1 MAEITQ
7 ENRLLAVTTPA
18 GEDVLLLNRLSG
30 EEEISRPFRFVL
42 DLVADVKSG
51 YPGQVKPHDLVGQPF
66 TIRIDLEGGDDKYIN
81 GICESF
87 STGSQD
93 DEFAHYTA
101 TLVPWFSLL
110 SLTSNCW
117 IFSKLTVPDIIQQ
130 VVSKCGFDLQF
141 KANLTKS
148 YTEWDYCVQYR
159 ETDFAFLSRIMEAEG
174 IYYYFEHEDGKH
186 TMVVADATSCYM
198 ALPIQSSF
206 AYSPV
211 TGVTE
216 LQDTI
221 RVWSVEETI
230 HPGKWTT
237 RDYHHE
243 MPANQLQVT
252 EVSNVVCAEG
262 KKFEIFD
269 YPGDYAKKF
278 NEPEKRIGSVQPE
291 GDKLATLRVEEQE
304 ANRVVVSGESR
315 CRAFTSGYKISV
327 TGGTAAG
334 SYLLTAVTHH
344 VYQYPAYRNRDA
356 VETAYENAFEC
367 IDASVPFKRVER
379 TPRPVV
385 HGLQTA
391 LVIDESP
398 SGNTEEIWPDK
409 YGRVLVRFPWDR
421 DAKNACWLRVVQPWG
436 GKSWGQQ
443 WLPRTGDEVAV
454 AFLEGDPDCPV
465 VVGSVYNAQNMPVFT
480 LPDNK
485 TQSGILTHSTP
496 GGGSS
501 NYNMLRLED
510 KIGKEEIYIQAE
522 KDWNSLIKNNETR
535 TVKNDRTTTIHVN
548 DSRTVETENDSI
560 DVQQGKRTIS
570 VMGDRSETVK
580 QGNISTTAQQGNIST
595 TAQQGNISTTASMGN
610 ISTTASMGNISTS
623 ADMGNISTQ
632 ASLGNITIEASVG
645 SITISGLSGVTISC
659 GASSISMT
667 PASISISAPMVMI
680 NS

>member
-7 ENRLLAVTTPA
+7 ANRLLAVTTPA

-30 EEEISRPFRFVL
+30 EEAVSRPFRFAL

-51 YPGQVKPHDLVGQPF
+51 YPAQVNPHDLVGQPF
-66 TIRIDLEGGDDKYIN
+66 TIRIALEDDKEKYIN

-87 STGSQD
+87 STGAQD
-93 DEFAHYTA
+93 DEFAHYSA
-101 TLVPWFSLL
+101 IVVPWFSLL

-117 IFSKLTVPDIIQQ
+117 IFSNMTVPDIIQQ
-130 VVSKCGFDLQF
+130 VVSKCGFSAQF
-141 KANLTKS
+141 QASLTKT

-186 TMVVADATSCYM
+186 TMVLGDATSCYK
-198 ALPIQSSF
+198 ALPNQSSF

-211 TGVTE
+211 TGVKNLE
-216 LQDTI
+216 DTI
-221 RVWSVEETI
+221 RVWSVEEKI
-230 HPGKWTT
+230 HSGKWTT

-243 MPANQLQVT
+243 MPANQLEIT
-252 EVSNVVCAEG
+252 EVSNVVCTEG
-262 KKFEIFD
+262 KSFEIFD

-278 NEPEKRIGSVQPE
+278 NAPQARLGSVQPE
-291 GDKLATLRVEEQE
+291 GEKLATLRIEEQE
-304 ANRVVVSGESR
+304 ANRVVISGESL
-315 CRAFTSGYKISV
+315 CRAFTSGYKITV

-334 SYLLTAVTHH
+334 SYLLTGVIHQAL
-344 VYQYPAYRNRDA
+344 QQPAYRNQDA
-356 VETAYENAFEC
+356 AETAYENTFKC
-367 IDASVPFKRVER
+367 IDAAVPFKQVDR
-379 TPRPVV
+379 TARPVV
-385 HGLQTA
+385 LGLHTA
-391 LVIDESP
+391 LVIDESQ

-409 YGRVLVRFPWDR
+409 YGRVRVRFPWDR
-421 DAKNACWLRVVQPWG
+421 DAKSACWLRVVQPWA
-436 GKSWGQQ
+436 GKSWGHQ

-465 VVGSVYNAQNMPVFT
+465 VVGSVYNSQNLPIFS

-485 TQSGILTHSTP
+485 TQSGILTHSSS

-510 KIGKEEIYIQAE
+510 KIGSEEIYIQAE
-522 KDWNSLIKNNETR
+522 KDWNSLIKHDETR
-535 TVKNDRTTTIHVN
+535 TVKNSRTTTIHVN
-548 DSRTVETENDSI
+548 DSRTVETGDDSI

-570 VMGDRSETVK
+570 IMGNLSETVK
-580 QGNISTTAQQGNIST
+580 QGNISQ

-632 ASLGNITIEASVG
+632 ADLGNITIQASVG

-659 GASSISMT
+659 GASSIEMT